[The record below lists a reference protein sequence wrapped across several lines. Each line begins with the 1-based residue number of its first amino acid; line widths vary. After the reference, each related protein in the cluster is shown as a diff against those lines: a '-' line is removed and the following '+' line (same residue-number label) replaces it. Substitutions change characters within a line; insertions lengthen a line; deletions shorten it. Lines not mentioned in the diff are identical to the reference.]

1 METLTLI
8 CYKRCSTCAKAR
20 KKLQELNIDYVE
32 RDVQLDCPDKKTILQ
47 LLNRMEKPRQLFNTS
62 GKVYREQ
69 GLAKKINFL
78 SLDEM
83 ADLLASN
90 GMLLKRPILFNEEIL
105 IVGYQEDAYEVLAK

>member
-1 METLTLI
+1 MEALNFI

-20 KKLQELNIDYVE
+20 KKLQQLNIDFVE
-32 RDVQLDCPDKKTILQ
+32 RDVVTDCPDKKTILQ

-62 GKVYREQ
+62 GKAYREL
-69 GLAKKINFL
+69 GLAKKINLL

-90 GMLLKRPILFNEEIL
+90 GMLLKRPILYNEKIL
-105 IVGYQEDAYEVLAK
+105 IVGYQEGTYEVLGQ